1 MNSSQQPGLISQ
13 SPRLRISLYFL
24 LVAATCLLI
33 ADISVTS
40 INPMLEMQRFFAAW
54 LKPDTDI
61 IGIAAEALLITAAFA
76 LLGVALAA
84 IGGLLIATQFQHRW
98 LRMLCAGL
106 RSVHEIFWALI
117 FLQCFGLHPLTGL
130 LAIALPYSGVF
141 AKVYAEI
148 LEDVSPGPSR
158 VIATNNSRITNLC
171 YSQIAQAW
179 PHLVSYT
186 RYRFECGIRSSAIL
200 GFIGL
205 PTLGYYL
212 EASFS
217 QGYYSEVASLLLLFF
232 VLIATIRIW
241 CHKRLMPIWLLS
253 SPWLILSDY
262 FNPAGQ
268 ANIQWQ
274 NIERF
279 FTSDIIPAPLR
290 HAASFWEY
298 DSFIALFQWCEK
310 ILTGQILPG
319 LWNTLI
325 LTQIA
330 LVATGILALLLFPL
344 ASKLF
349 VNNTGR
355 SGGKLLL
362 IIARST
368 PEYLLAYMLLQL
380 WGPSML
386 PAIVALALHN
396 GALIAHLLAK
406 RSEHMP
412 LRKDTPSGVNRYGYE
427 VLPRLYNPFMAILF
441 YRWEVIMRET
451 AILGILG
458 IHTLGFFV
466 DSAIQEIRFDVALLL
481 IISAALLNILVDY
494 LAGRLRKK
502 LRLQQMSSC

>member
-1 MNSSQQPGLISQ
+1 MNTSQQPGLLSHA
-13 SPRLRISLYFL
+13 PRLRISIWF
-24 LVAATCLLI
+24 LLI
-33 ADISVTS
+33 ATGCLFLADISITS
-40 INPMLEMQRFFAAW
+40 INPMLEMQRFFSAW
-54 LKPDTDI
+54 LQPDLNI
-61 IGIAAEALLITAAFA
+61 IGTAAEALIITIAFA

-84 IGGLLIATQFQHRW
+84 LCGLCIATQFHRRW
-98 LRMLCAGL
+98 LRTLCAAL
-106 RSVHEIFWALI
+106 RSVHELFWALI

-148 LEDVSPGPSR
+148 LEETSASPER
-158 VIATNNSRITNLC
+158 VIAASNSRFTRLC
-171 YSQIAQAW
+171 YSRIAQAW
-179 PHLVSYT
+179 PHLASYT

-232 VLIATIRIW
+232 ALIASIRLW
-241 CHKRLMPIWLLS
+241 CHQRLLPLWLLA
-253 SPWLILSDY
+253 SPWLIVSEH

-268 ANIQWQ
+268 ASIQWQ

-290 HAASFWEY
+290 NAETLWQPDTLSVF
-298 DSFIALFQWCEK
+298 LQWFEK
-310 ILTGQILPG
+310 IFSQQILPG
-319 LWNTLI
+319 IWNTLI

-330 LVATGILALLLFPL
+330 LVVTGIIALVLFPL

-349 VNNTGR
+349 VNTAGR

-368 PEYLLAYMLLQL
+368 PEYLLAYILLQL

-386 PAIVALALHN
+386 PAIAALALHN

-406 RSEHMP
+406 RSEHLA
-412 LRKDTPSGVNRYGYE
+412 LRKDAVAGLNHYGYE
-427 VLPRLYNPFMAILF
+427 VLPRIYNPFMAILF

-466 DSAIQEIRFDVALLL
+466 DSAIQEIRFDVAMLL
-481 IISAALLNILVDY
+481 IISAAMLNIGADHV
-494 LAGRLRKK
+494 AGMLRKK
-502 LRLQQMSSC
+502 LKLQQMSSC